1 MKAFQKNLSKLEAA
15 DTQVL
20 GVSMDSPFSN
30 FHFAQENDVKF
41 PLLGDWGGQVT
52 KEYGLNKDYDIQGV
66 HMESARRATF
76 LIGKDGKILE
86 EQVDSEAVDPSKT
99 VAACERTKLKE

>member
-1 MKAFQKNLSKLEAA
+1 MKAFQQNLSKLEAA

-30 FHFAQENDVKF
+30 FHFAQESGVKF

-52 KEYGLNKDYDIQGV
+52 KEYGLNKDYDIEGV

-86 EQVDSEAVDPSKT
+86 EQVDDDAVDPSKT
-99 VAACERTKLKE
+99 VQACERTKLKK